1 MNKRQEQE
9 ARILKLLKLAP
20 EQKGWLE
27 PESMDQARL
36 DKYEQDMW
44 TNIKNTSV
52 IEVGKMDTMYGVEA
66 FRIVATL
73 PQTVEMEKL
82 NEIYELGT
90 VVRFVHPAV
99 DVDAIKNSMEDGV
112 TYQGTVTMTTIDFN
126 PTEGLFE

>member
-9 ARILKLLKLAP
+9 AHILQLLKLAP
-20 EQKGWLE
+20 EQKGWVELDV
-27 PESMDQARL
+27 MDQERL
-36 DKYEQDMW
+36 DKYERAIW

-82 NEIYELGT
+82 NEFRELGT
-90 VVRFVHPAV
+90 VVRFVHPTV
-99 DVDAIKNSMEDGV
+99 DVEVIKNSMEDGV
-112 TYQGTVTMTTIDFN
+112 AYQGMVTMTTIDFE
-126 PTEGLFE
+126 PTDGLF